1 MATSPFVPHWTEAGK
16 VPSADSTYQVPV
28 EGLQITLSARES
40 PDTCAPRA
48 TSPAVP
54 QFTEARSGAP
64 ELGLTNQYPVDGRKI
79 AKSAWPSPVKSPAT
93 GTSPAVPP
101 TIATVPPPEK
111 CTYQVPVDGRN
122 SAMSVT
128 PFPSKSPGT
137 GMSPAGPH
145 CTEGSDVPSA
155 VRAYHVPL
163 LGRHTAK

>member
-1 MATSPFVPHWTEAGK
+1 METSPFVPHWTEAGK

-54 QFTEARSGAP
+54 H
-64 ELGLTNQYPVDGRKI
+64 
-79 AKSAWPSPVKSPAT
+79 
-93 GTSPAVPP
+93 

-122 SAMSVT
+122 TAMSVT

-137 GMSPAGPH
+137 GMSPAAPH
-145 CTEGSDVPSA
+145 CTEG
-155 VRAYHVPL
+155 
-163 LGRHTAK
+163 